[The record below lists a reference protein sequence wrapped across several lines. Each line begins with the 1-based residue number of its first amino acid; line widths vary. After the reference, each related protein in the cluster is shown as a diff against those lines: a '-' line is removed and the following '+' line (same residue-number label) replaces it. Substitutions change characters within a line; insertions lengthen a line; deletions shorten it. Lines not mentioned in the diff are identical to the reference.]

1 MNKVLNIGIVGLG
14 TVGCGVIKNIE
25 KNYTFFESNHNAKLN
40 ILGVSAKNKDK
51 DRPISIKK
59 YDWYENPINLAKDK
73 NIDTVLELVGGSDG
87 LAYKLALETLKQGKN
102 FITANKALLSKHGRE
117 LAKLSEENNNFVG
130 FEASVAGGIPV
141 IKTLKES
148 VRVKEIKK
156 IYSILNGTS
165 NYILSNMDNLSIS
178 FDEALKEA
186 QKKGYAE
193 TDPTLDINGED
204 SAHKLSILNA
214 IIFSEIPSVATI
226 HIKGIRGIELI
237 DHNYA
242 SEFGYKIRLIAMSE
256 IIKNDIY
263 KEVTPMLVESKSVLG
278 RVYGVNN
285 IIQLIN
291 YESGDVV
298 LEGKGAGEGPTSSSV
313 ISDLIDCSKDVKL
326 KLFGNSFSRLSENNN
341 KVDSK
346 ERSYYLRVFLR
357 DQKGSMSKLTNLLSE
372 NNISI
377 DKIIQKGESHLNDEK
392 NSTPVVMIT
401 YPVRIKEINSFIE
414 KLIESELISLK
425 PVYVPVLEEG

>member
-25 KNYTFFESNHNAKLN
+25 KNSIFFENNHNVKIN
-40 ILGVSAKNKDK
+40 ILGISAKNKSK
-51 DRPISIKK
+51 DRPINIKS
-59 YDWYENPINLAKDK
+59 YDWYENPIDLAKNK
-73 NIDTVLELVGGSDG
+73 NIDTILELVGGADG
-87 LAYKLALETLKQGKN
+87 LAYDVALETLKQGKN
-102 FITANKALLSKHGRE
+102 FITANKALLSKHGSE
-117 LAKLSEENNNFVG
+117 LAKLSEENKNFIG

-165 NYILSNMDNLSIS
+165 NYILSNMDNLNIS
-178 FDEALKEA
+178 FNDALKNA
-186 QKKGYAE
+186 QEKGYAE
-193 TDPTLDINGED
+193 ADPTLDINGED

-214 IIFSEIPSVATI
+214 IIFSEIPSVKSI
-226 HIKGIRGIELI
+226 HIKGIEGIELI
-237 DHNYA
+237 DHSYA

-256 IIKNDIY
+256 IIKSKIY
-263 KEVTPMLVESKSVLG
+263 KEVSPMLVKSKSVLG
-278 RVYGVNN
+278 RVDDANN
-285 IIQLIN
+285 VVQLIN
-291 YESGDVV
+291 NESGDVV

-313 ISDLIDCSKDVKL
+313 ISDLIDCSTDVRL
-326 KLFGNSFSRLSENNN
+326 KLFGDSFSNLTKNFD
-341 KVDSK
+341 KIDSK
-346 ERSYYLRVFLR
+346 KRPYYLRVFLK

-377 DKIIQKGESHLNDEK
+377 DKIIQKGESHLDDEK

-401 YPVRIKEINSFIE
+401 YPVRIEEINSFLE
-414 KLIESELISLK
+414 KIKLSELISLE
-425 PVYVPVLEEG
+425 PICVPVLEEG

>member
-165 NYILSNMDNLSIS
+165 NYILSNMDNLNIS
-178 FDEALKEA
+178 FEEALKEA
-186 QKKGYAE
+186 QEKGYAE

-214 IIFSEIPSVATI
+214 IIFSEIPSVDAI
-226 HIKGIRGIELI
+226 HIKGIRDIELI
-237 DHNYA
+237 DLNYA

-256 IIKNDIY
+256 IIKNEVY
-263 KEVTPMLVESKSVLG
+263 KEVTPMLVGSKSVLG
-278 RVYGVNN
+278 RVDGAYN
-285 IIQLIN
+285 IIQFIN